1 MNKIAGHVETI
12 HGFCAGL
19 IFWNFSD
26 SREEAGTPEEHL
38 KFLFERH
45 KGYSGMMF
53 MGDCEGGKADR
64 LLFAPLIAAHGH
76 SHTFSHQEGML
87 GYSISPYYFNKN
99 SGNMCRH
106 LTVWLELS
114 EDAIQEWRDENA
126 EEEPEEEECYC
137 EDCQEAR
144 RNW

>member
-1 MNKIAGHVETI
+1 MNKIAGHVENI

-19 IFWNFSD
+19 IFWDFSD

-38 KFLFERH
+38 KFLFEKY
-45 KGYSGMMF
+45 KGESGMMF
-53 MGDCEGGKADR
+53 IGDCEAGYADC
-64 LLFAPLIAAHGH
+64 LLFKPLIGTHGT
-76 SHTFSHQEGML
+76 SYTFSHQEGML
-87 GYSISPYYFNKN
+87 SYSISPFYFNKN

-106 LTVWLELS
+106 LTAWLELS

-126 EEEPEEEECYC
+126 EEDEEKECDC